1 MKITIIGHWGG
12 FPKVGEATSGYLI
25 EHDGFKLL
33 LECGS
38 GVLSSL
44 QKVTDLGDVDAVLI
58 SHYHYDHFCDIGPMQ
73 YARLI
78 KTQLGQINKI
88 LPIYAPEDSMFFDLM
103 TLDEYTKGYSFNETS
118 NLNIGPFKISFIKNI
133 HPVKSY
139 SLKILFE
146 NKIFS
151 FTSDTS
157 YFDNL
162 RDFFAESDILL
173 CECSFYANMDGTKA
187 GHLNSNQA
195 GALAQKADVKK
206 LVLTHLPHF
215 GNLNDLIKE
224 ASEFYKGE
232 IVLAEQFL
240 EINI

>member
-1 MKITIIGHWGG
+1 MKISIIGHWGG

-25 EHDGFKLL
+25 EHDSFKLL

-38 GVLSSL
+38 GVVSSL
-44 QKVTDLGDVDAVLI
+44 QKLTNLGDIDAVLI

-78 KTQLGQINKI
+78 KKQLGQVNKI
-88 LPIYAPEDSMFFDLM
+88 LPVYAPTDNIFFDQM
-103 TLDEYTKGYSFNETS
+103 TLDDYTKGFQFDETS

-133 HPVKSY
+133 HPVSSY
-139 SLKILFE
+139 SIKIECEGKILS
-146 NKIFS
+146 FS
-151 FTSDTS
+151 SDTS
-157 YFDNL
+157 YFENL
-162 RDFFAESDILL
+162 CDFFAGSDILL
-173 CECSFYANMDGTKA
+173 CECSFYGNMDGTKA

-195 GALAQKADVKK
+195 GMIAERANVKK

-215 GNLNDLIKE
+215 GELNDLIKE

-232 IVLAEQFL
+232 IVLAKYLL
-240 EINI
+240 ELNI

>member
-1 MKITIIGHWGG
+1 LKITIIGHWGG

-38 GVLSSL
+38 GVVSSL
-44 QKVTDLGDVDAVLI
+44 QKVADLGDIDAVLI

-88 LPIYAPEDSMFFDLM
+88 LPIYAPRNSVFFNSMS
-103 TLDEYTKGYSFNETS
+103 LDDYTKGCPFDENI
-118 NLNIGPFKISFIKNI
+118 NLNIGPFKINFIKNT
-133 HPVKSY
+133 HPVESY
-139 SLKILFE
+139 SIKIQCE

-162 RDFFAESDILL
+162 CDFFIESDVLL
-173 CECSFYANMDGTKA
+173 CECSFYADMDGTKA
-187 GHLNSNQA
+187 GHLNSKQA
-195 GALAQKADVKK
+195 GALAQKANVKK

-232 IVLAEQFL
+232 IVLAEYLLQL
-240 EINI
+240 SI